1 MPSADPPAVIEI
13 RFSSYDEKK
22 HYQSLVSEKSS
33 IGFAKYVAELV
44 RNHFKGESDD
54 SPLVIDLKQQVENL
68 ASEFLRVETEN
79 LHLRHLMKSNSQEL
93 LEVRGRMY
101 SSPDTYTAELFTMM
115 YSWFLEHK
123 ETTRPELLSHIAD
136 SIKVPNLGKAMKEV
150 EMTLI
155 TNGIIEVKDGIIY
168 CLVEG
173 EI

>member
-13 RFSSYDEKK
+13 RFSSPIEKK

-33 IGFAKYVAELV
+33 IGFAKYVPELV

-79 LHLRHLMKSNSQEL
+79 LYLRRVMESKDLEL
-93 LEVRGRMY
+93 VEVRERMY
-101 SSPDTYTAELFTMM
+101 SSPEVYTAELFTMM
-115 YSWFLEHK
+115 YAWFLKHK
-123 ETTRPELLSHIAD
+123 ETTKPELMSHIAD
-136 SIKVPNLGKAMKEV
+136 SIKVPNLVEAMKEV

-168 CLVEG
+168 CLVE
-173 EI
+173 E

>member
-1 MPSADPPAVIEI
+1 MPSADPPALMEI
-13 RFSSYDEKK
+13 RFNSHDEKK
-22 HYQSLVSEKSS
+22 HYQSLVLEKYGP
-33 IGFAKYVAELV
+33 GFAKWGAELV

-54 SPLVIDLKQQVENL
+54 SPRVIDLKQQVENL

-79 LHLRHLMKSNSQEL
+79 LHLRRVMKSNSQEL

-136 SIKVPNLGKAMKEV
+136 AIKVPNLVEAMKEV

-168 CLVEG
+168 CLVE
-173 EI
+173 E